1 MFTLDNIALSK
12 QIIVLI
18 NNPKVDKMQNQNM
31 CVPALSLGKVTT
43 VIRMQDV
50 KEGDTVQLIDTGD
63 VALTVQHIYK
73 SNNPFL
79 TGGGAAFVMDLV
91 HSAVNGGKPF
101 VVVVKADGT
110 SLTRSF
116 ALDVI
121 VQHVSVV
128 VN

>member
-1 MFTLDNIALSK
+1 MLNL
-12 QIIVLI
+12 
-18 NNPKVDKMQNQNM
+18 NM
-31 CVPALSLGKVTT
+31 CVPVLSLDKVTT

-63 VALTVQHIYK
+63 VALTVQHIH
-73 SNNPFL
+73 SSTNPFL

-91 HSAVNGGKPF
+91 HSAVNDGKPF

-116 ALDVI
+116 ALDTI
-121 VQHVSVV
+121 VQHTSVV
-128 VN
+128 AH